1 MYVHTHM
8 IKMIDLCAVYVETLR
23 SDIEC
28 SLEKDFNE
36 MVFINPSMVLYLTRD
51 KLTDDP

>member
-1 MYVHTHM
+1 MYVLTHM
-8 IKMIDLCAVYVETLR
+8 TRMIDLYAVYVETLR

-28 SLEKDFNE
+28 SLEKDLNE
-36 MVFINPSMVLYLTRD
+36 MVFMNPSMVLYLTRD